1 MSIRNLTTF
10 SRRNGRLI
18 LFLIASHLLWSG
30 LVLLLWAVG
39 QKMETALIWW
49 SMGFIALQLFAA
61 GQLLLPALLLHPE
74 ERSRSFYFFWGI
86 VLALLIWL
94 VNQLP
99 PLTSWQPLL
108 SVIKSGLLLLAGT
121 VIGAALARYV
131 NRLWELIPI
140 CLVMTLADFSS
151 WLIGPTAN
159 FAQEIQTY
167 YLTPQGPPPPID
179 MLLVKMAFPGAAGLA
194 PVFGISDWIMVVFFV
209 GAALGGV
216 AGLIFFV
223 NVARRYRINDNLIGA
238 PGETLAQQKR
248 AGCYLP
254 LPLAALFAAILLAQ
268 TSGHFVPALPLIVLI
283 MLLWYLG
290 RLLLRHSRETS

>member
-10 SRRNGRLI
+10 SRRNSRLI

-49 SMGFIALQLFAA
+49 SVGFIALQLFTA

-86 VLALLIWL
+86 VLVLLIWL
-94 VNQLP
+94 INQLL
-99 PLTSWQPLL
+99 PLRSWQPLL
-108 SVIKSGLLLLAGT
+108 SVVKSGLLLLTGT

-167 YLTPQGPPPPID
+167 YLAPKGPPPPID

-209 GAALGGV
+209 
-216 AGLIFFV
+216 I
-223 NVARRYRINDNLIGA
+223 VARRYQINDNLIGA
-238 PGETLAQQKR
+238 PGETLARQKR
-248 AGCYLP
+248 VGCYLP
-254 LPLAALFAAILLAQ
+254 LPLVALFAAILLAQ
-268 TSGHFVPALPLIVLI
+268 TSGHFVPALPLIVLV

-290 RLLLRHSRETS
+290 RLLLRHSRGTG

>member
-10 SRRNGRLI
+10 SRRNGQLI
-18 LFLIASHLLWSG
+18 LLLIASHLLWSG

-49 SMGFIALQLFAA
+49 SVGFIALQLFTA

-86 VLALLIWL
+86 VLVLLIWL
-94 VNQLP
+94 INQLL
-99 PLTSWQPLL
+99 PLRSWQPLL
-108 SVIKSGLLLLAGT
+108 SVVKSGLLLLTGT

-167 YLTPQGPPPPID
+167 YLAPQGPPPPID

-209 GAALGGV
+209 
-216 AGLIFFV
+216 I
-223 NVARRYRINDNLIGA
+223 VARRYQINDNLIGA

-248 AGCYLP
+248 VGCYLP
-254 LPLAALFAAILLAQ
+254 LPLVALFAAILMAQ
-268 TSGHFVPALPLIVLI
+268 TSGHFVPALPLIVLV

-290 RLLLRHSRETS
+290 RLLLRHSRGTG